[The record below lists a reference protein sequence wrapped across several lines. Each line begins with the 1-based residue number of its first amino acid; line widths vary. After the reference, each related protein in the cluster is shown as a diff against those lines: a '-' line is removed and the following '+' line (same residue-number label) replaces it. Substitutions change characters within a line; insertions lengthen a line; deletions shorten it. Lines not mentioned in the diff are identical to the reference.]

1 MKLLITSD
9 WHLGKGWK
17 DEAGVEWGERVA
29 RDIIQY
35 TSFNPVDAFLFNGD
49 LGNTQESQKKGLELL
64 ALASEGIPKKMFVSG
79 NHELLLL
86 PDQFEDR
93 YEDLQE
99 RLFRYNFHL
108 LDHSS
113 AWTTLGKTA
122 FVGGCGWYD
131 GSLWTPYGNNTYAEV
146 FTKAKEEFAKRFPV
160 VAESHDPL
168 EFFQYS
174 LTLLNQRLEEIRG
187 MKWDNI
193 IVCTHHAPDSQFI
206 DYKEP
211 LELER
216 PLKSDERY
224 WNYLNFF
231 MGSRRLSALYNKA
244 EKMLNP
250 GGKVIGVTGH
260 THRSDAHLVNDRFM
274 VYNASATKEK
284 PFQVIEV

>member
-17 DEAGVEWGERVA
+17 DETGIEWGERVA
-29 RDIIQY
+29 KEIRDY
-35 TSFNPVDAFLFNGD
+35 TLDHTVDAFLFNGD
-49 LGNTQESQKKGLELL
+49 LGNTKESQEKGLELL
-64 ALASEGIPKKMFVSG
+64 ALAGEGIPKKMFVLG
-79 NHELLLL
+79 NHELGLMPRGMIDVCYKQVGEQLS
-86 PDQFEDR
+86 E
-93 YEDLQE
+93 YG
-99 RLFRYNFHL
+99 FHL
-108 LDHSS
+108 LDLSS
-113 AWTTLGKTA
+113 TEASLGETL

-131 GSLWTPYGNNTYAEV
+131 GSLWTPYENASYSMVLG
-146 FTKAKEEFAKRFPV
+146 KARKEFSKRIFLDVSP
-160 VAESHDPL
+160 DPL
-168 EFFQYS
+168 QFFQHS
-174 LTLLNQRLEEIRG
+174 LSRLVKNIDENTRPR
-187 MKWDNI
+187 DNI
-193 IVCTHHAPDSQFI
+193 VVCTHHAPDSQFVI
-206 DYKEP
+206 YKEP
-211 LELER
+211 IELGR

-274 VYNASATKEK
+274 VYNASTTKEK